1 MKTITVVNPTKRLL
15 SVMVNPVTSWVQTC
29 MSDTCCH
36 ASHDAGYEEVTG
48 EVDEEVTVKEV
59 GGCPSSHPYTI
70 RTDDDRG
77 KAYEEYINAQWALNI
92 FNTKNNQRRF
102 SITKKVLELVKKG
115 QALEQARII
124 ARNLY

>member
-29 MSDTCCH
+29 KSDTCCH

-48 EVDEEVTVKEV
+48 EIEDHIAVKEV

-77 KAYEEYINAQWALNI
+77 KAYEEYIDAQWALSV
-92 FNTKNNQRRF
+92 FDTESNQRSF
-102 SITKKVLELVKKG
+102 IIAEKVLELVKKG
-115 QALEQARII
+115 QTLEQARIV
-124 ARNLY
+124 ARNLC